1 MVLRVPSNF
10 TTTTCPLDLSAIQP
24 KAIDHDVR
32 DGAH

>member
-1 MVLRVPSNF
+1 MVLRALLHF
-10 TTTTCPLDLSAIQP
+10 TTTICPLDLTSTQS